1 MRASGLAAGQR
12 GGEAFPPRPAAA
24 LVTPEPAGAGG
35 SHEATDDLRIRAD
48 VRRPQSWLHQERRPA
63 VLSPT
68 VRRRRLALELRRLRE
83 AARLTCEEVA
93 EHLECSASKISRVET
108 GRVSVSPRDVRDMLE
123 LYGVP
128 ESQRESLVQLAR
140 DSRQKGWWHA
150 YSDTI
155 QPQFAA
161 YIGLESAASEIRNYE
176 VSLIPA
182 LLQTE
187 DYARAAISAD
197 LVSGRP
203 EDVDRMVEFRMARQP
218 ALTRDDPPKL
228 WAVLDEAA
236 LHRRVGGAGLMRM
249 QLEHL
254 LEVSRLPSVALQV
267 IPFAGGA
274 HPAMGRPFIVLV
286 FPERID
292 PDVVYLEELTRAIYL
307 EDVEE
312 VDKYNMFFNH
322 LQATALSFDESAAL
336 MISVLKEM

>member
-1 MRASGLAAGQR
+1 M
-12 GGEAFPPRPAAA
+12 
-24 LVTPEPAGAGG
+24 
-35 SHEATDDLRIRAD
+35 
-48 VRRPQSWLHQERRPA
+48 
-63 VLSPT
+63 LSPT
-68 VRRRRLALELRRLRE
+68 VRRRRLALELRRHRE

-108 GRVSVSPRDVRDMLE
+108 GRVSVSPRDVRDMLD

-128 ESQRESLVQLAR
+128 EDQRESLVQLAR

-161 YIGLESAASEIRNYE
+161 YIGLESAASEIRVYE
-176 VSLIPA
+176 VSLIPS

-187 DYARAAISAD
+187 DYARAVIGAGMM
-197 LVSGRP
+197 SGKP
-203 EDVDRMVEFRMARQP
+203 DDVDRNVQLRMARQP

-236 LHRRVGGAGLMRM
+236 LRRRVGGAGLMRL

-254 LEVSRLPSVALQV
+254 LDMASLPNVAVQV
-267 IPFAGGA
+267 IPFGGGA
-274 HPAMGRPFIVLV
+274 HPAMGRPFVVLV

-292 PDVVYLEELTRAIYL
+292 PDVVYLEDLTRAMYL
-307 EDVEE
+307 EDVDE
-312 VDKYNMFFNH
+312 VDRYNMFFNH
-322 LQATALSFDESAAL
+322 LRATALSFDESAAL
-336 MISVLKEM
+336 IISVLKDM